1 MIPLATSP
9 ISFETTYDPPSPER
23 SLPQRPSSLLKKNWA
38 IPFENR
44 IFVNSLNVVNM
55 KRTKLFFV
63 AALLWA
69 AATVQLSAQSLS
81 AASPSQES
89 KSILVKVKGVTC
101 AMDLKT
107 IAANVE
113 KIPGVSSCIPGKQGA
128 TTVFEVLFNPV
139 RASEKD
145 ISAAIEGT
153 PGCED
158 PADRPYKVK
167 W

>member
-9 ISFETTYDPPSPER
+9 ISFETTYDLPCAER
-23 SLPQRPSSLLKKNWA
+23 PLPQRPSSFLKK
-38 IPFENR
+38 IGQSPLKTVFLSDQ
-44 IFVNSLNVVNM
+44 INVVNM